1 MLAGMSTADL
11 PARRQLLD
19 GLAEAADQLGEALAS
34 LGAAYELLDEQQGDR
49 LEDELFRPVQVAYG
63 RARRAH
69 GEFAARYGLP
79 GREFTMPEPGLPST
93 GVKGFVE
100 QAVEAVDRAERGL
113 VALQE
118 SSLALEVGD
127 VELRAGLTSV
137 RQAIDGLSHH
147 ARAFVST
154 FGR

>member
-1 MLAGMSTADL
+1 MTTADL
-11 PARRQLLD
+11 PARQQLLD
-19 GLAEAADQLGEALAS
+19 GLADAADQLGQALAS
-34 LGAAYELLDEQQGDR
+34 LAAAYELLDEQQGDR
-49 LEDELFRPVQVAYG
+49 LEEEMFRPVQVAYG
-63 RARRAH
+63 RARRVH
-69 GEFAARYGLP
+69 GEFAARHGLP
-79 GREFTMPEPGLPST
+79 GRQFTMPEPGLPST

-127 VELRAGLTSV
+127 VDLRAGLTQV
-137 RQAIDGLSHH
+137 RQLIDGLGQH
-147 ARAFVST
+147 ARAFVRT

>member
-1 MLAGMSTADL
+1 MTSADL
-11 PARRQLLD
+11 LARQLLLD
-19 GLAEAADQLGEALAS
+19 GLAEAADQLGQALAW

-63 RARRAH
+63 RAKRAH
-69 GEFAARYGLP
+69 SEFAARHALP
-79 GREFTMPEPGLPST
+79 DREFTMPEPGLPST

-100 QAVEAVDRAERGL
+100 QAVEAVDRAEREL

-127 VELRAGLTSV
+127 VELRAGLTQV
-137 RQAIDGLSHH
+137 RQAIDGLGQH
-147 ARAFVST
+147 ARAFVRT

>member
-1 MLAGMSTADL
+1 MISGDQ
-11 PARRQLLD
+11 PARQRLLD
-19 GLAEAADQLGEALAS
+19 GLAQAADQLGQALAS
-34 LGAAYELLDEQQGDR
+34 LGAAYELLDERQGDQ
-49 LEDELFRPVQVAYG
+49 LEEALFRPVQSAYG

-69 GEFAARYGLP
+69 SEFAARHGLP
-79 GREFTMPEPGLPST
+79 GRDFATPQPGLPST

-118 SSLALEVGD
+118 SPLAIEVGD
-127 VELRAGLTSV
+127 VELRAGLTEV
-137 RQAIDGLSHH
+137 RQAIGGLSQH
-147 ARAFVST
+147 ARAFVRT

>member
-1 MLAGMSTADL
+1 MSTSDL
-11 PARRQLLD
+11 TARQRILD
-19 GLAEAADQLGEALAS
+19 GLAEAADQLARALAS

-49 LEDELFRPVQVAYG
+49 LEEELFRPVQVAYG
-63 RARRAH
+63 RAKRSHA
-69 GEFAARYGLP
+69 EFATRHGLP
-79 GREFTMPEPGLPST
+79 GREFNMPEPGLPST

-100 QAVEAVDRAERGL
+100 QAVEAVDRAEHEV

-127 VELRAGLTSV
+127 VELRAGLTQV
-137 RQAIDGLSHH
+137 RQAIDGLGQR
-147 ARAFVST
+147 ARGFLRT